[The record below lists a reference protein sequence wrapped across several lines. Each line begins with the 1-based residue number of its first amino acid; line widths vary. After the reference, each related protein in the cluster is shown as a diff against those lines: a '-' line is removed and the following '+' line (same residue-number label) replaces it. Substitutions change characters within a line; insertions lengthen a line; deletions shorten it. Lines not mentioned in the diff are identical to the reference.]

1 MATFTDFNTSLVAH
15 PINKDISL
23 KSDVEAIKQSIRNLV
38 LTDKMERP
46 FQPTIGCDVRKNLF
60 ENFSP
65 QTVMMVKT
73 HIVETIEQYEPRC
86 NLLNVE
92 TSPDEDNNTLNVT
105 VLFSIINSE
114 RVNQLNLVLERVR

>member
-23 KSDVEAIKQSIRNLV
+23 KSDVEAVKQSIRNLV

-46 FQPTIGCDVRKNLF
+46 FQPTICCDVRKNLF

>member
-65 QTVMMVKT
+65 QT
-73 HIVETIEQYEPRC
+73 C
-86 NLLNVE
+86 LLY
-92 TSPDEDNNTLNVT
+92 TSPSPRD
-105 VLFSIINSE
+105 
-114 RVNQLNLVLERVR
+114 